1 MADSTFKMEASAA
14 TQDVHSTWEG
24 PAARV
29 PFVDEPRVRVAKPRP
44 TAPAPDPFRLGF
56 RPGQRTAT
64 DRVGQAPLSA
74 EDLLYPQEGDV
85 VSDGYHHNSLLQ
97 PEADSLRR
105 HLEKRGDTL
114 VTGSTAASRWLAAG
128 FVLASA

>member
-1 MADSTFKMEASAA
+1 MTTQKKDSRAELLQLAIRLKRAASRSPTAQL
-14 TQDVHSTWEG
+14 T
-24 PAARV
+24 
-29 PFVDEPRVRVAKPRP
+29 PRP
-44 TAPAPDPFRLGF
+44 VDQDAHLGEMQQHFRG
-56 RPGQRTAT
+56 G
-64 DRVGQAPLSA
+64 